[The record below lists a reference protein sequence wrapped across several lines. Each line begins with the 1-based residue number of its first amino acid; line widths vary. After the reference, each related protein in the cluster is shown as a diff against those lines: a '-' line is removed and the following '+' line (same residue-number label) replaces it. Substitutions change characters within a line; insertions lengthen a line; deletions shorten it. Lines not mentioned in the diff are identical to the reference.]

1 MRLKAKFLS
10 PLLRRL
16 SYLSGLSAR
25 LARHQGVARIL
36 MLHAVGSQAQA
47 AIYPSILNVYP
58 TRIFEAELR
67 YLSRHFS
74 VVPLEGIIERL
85 RQKTPGASQEIA
97 LTFDDGLRN
106 NALVAY
112 KILQRLRLPATFFVC
127 PGLIE
132 TGQWAWT
139 YEIAARLTHLS
150 SPKRTELFRRLGASA
165 ENILSLLEWMT
176 SLSTTIRLTVED
188 RIRDATSAFAPT
200 PEERYL
206 FDTMTWE
213 ELASL
218 DSDLI
223 TVGSHSMTHPILA
236 RTARKQLAIEIGE
249 SRRVLE
255 HRLQRPVNYFCFP
268 NGGYDDAALGL
279 VRQHYLAAVTTRAG
293 FVSSKDDIYL
303 LPRIGAGEERVHD
316 LAWRL
321 HRPRS

>member
-10 PLLRRL
+10 PLVRRL
-16 SYLSGLSAR
+16 AYLSGLSTR
-25 LARHQGVARIL
+25 LAQHQGVARIL
-36 MLHAVGSQAQA
+36 MLHAVGSQTQA

-67 YLSRHFS
+67 YLSRYFS
-74 VVPLEGIIERL
+74 VVPLEEIIEKL
-85 RQKTPGASQEIA
+85 RRKTLEGSHDIA

-112 KILQRLRLPATFFVC
+112 RILQRLHIPATFFVC

-139 YEIAARLTHLS
+139 YEIAARLTHLAS
-150 SPKRTELFRRLGASA
+150 AKRRELLQRLGAPVG
-165 ENILSLLEWMT
+165 NILSILDWMK
-176 SLSTTIRLTVED
+176 SLSTTNRVIVED
-188 RIRDATSAFAPT
+188 RIREETSGFAPT
-200 PEERYL
+200 PEERHL
-206 FDTMTWE
+206 FDTMTWQD
-213 ELASL
+213 LVSL
-218 DSDLI
+218 DADLI
-223 TVGSHSMTHPILA
+223 TVGSHSMTHPIL
-236 RTARKQLAIEIGE
+236 TQTDWNQLAIEIGE

-255 HRLQRPVNYFCFP
+255 HRLGRPVKYFCYP
-268 NGGYDDAALGL
+268 DGGYDDAALGL

-293 FVSSKDDIYL
+293 FISAKDDVHL

-321 HRPRS
+321 HRPRA